1 MREGLTHV
9 VLLEETFGVVV
20 AVDVNLGECVVDRG
34 ILLTGSDLS
43 LEPREDELETVSLL
57 DFIDKFVDGN
67 WTSNASEESLDRVLV
82 AVNIEETSNDLRS
95 TSRVDLLNVNLD
107 EVGETV
113 LVKVQNEIVNEVE
126 SVANDDERKLIGEFG
141 LLEEVLY
148 LLGVVEV

>member
-1 MREGLTHV
+1 LTHV

>member
-1 MREGLTHV
+1 MTHV

-141 LLEEVLY
+141 LLEEVLD

>member
-1 MREGLTHV
+1 MTHV

-126 SVANDDERKLIGEFG
+126 SVTNDDERKLIGEFG

>member
-1 MREGLTHV
+1 MTHV